1 MGVERRGAGGA
12 EGGGE
17 TPAGPALRC
26 RWAGPAAGP
35 AALAALG
42 SRPRRARRAG
52 LGLRGGAGTGSGK
65 RQCSGGG
72 GGGALPLREPSAGRR
87 AGAAVSRER
96 GPRSPHG
103 RRRGESRERPGA
115 YLPRRDAPA
124 AEPPRPHPGLG
135 PRVPALLTSSREPA
149 PRLRTAPRSCLPGS
163 HSSPKPARCAP
174 LAPAPA
180 PRSLLR
186 PTTRALPPHASDA
199 AFCPGRTLGCAPGCA
214 FRPAGGEWPTF
225 PGHPGGPTGPAGG
238 GRAALCS
245 PGTGRAPRFPPHR
258 GARPGNRQPPEPP
271 GPGPETDTE
280 PACVHTSLTKLSRPR
295 RPGGGES
302 GCARESA
309 TGR

>member
-1 MGVERRGAGGA
+1 MCDCERAAGVERQGRGWGR
-12 EGGGE
+12 GGE
-17 TPAGPALRC
+17 TPTGPALRC

-42 SRPRRARRAG
+42 SRPRRAPRAG

-65 RQCSGGG
+65 RQCSGG

-103 RRRGESRERPGA
+103 RRKGESLERPVAGCN
-115 YLPRRDAPA
+115 LRRRDAPA

-135 PRVPALLTSSREPA
+135 PRVPSLLASGRDPA

-163 HSSPKPARCAP
+163 HSFPKPARCSL

-186 PTTRALPPHASDA
+186 PTTPALAPHSSDA
-199 AFCPGRTLGCAPGCA
+199 TFCPGRTLGCAPGCA
-214 FRPAGGEWPTF
+214 FPPAGGEWPTL
-225 PGHPGGPTGPAGG
+225 PGHPGGRTGPAGG
-238 GRAALCS
+238 GRVALRS
-245 PGTGRAPRFPPHR
+245 LGIGRAPRFPPYR
-258 GARPGNRQPPEPP
+258 GARPGNRQCPEPP
-271 GPGPETDTE
+271 ALGQK
-280 PACVHTSLTKLSRPR
+280 PAQSRPVFAPR
-295 RPGGGES
+295 LQN
-302 GCARESA
+302 
-309 TGR
+309 